1 MQLSVDSLLHVLAF
15 VERYYE
21 VIKNKER
28 WSKYSPLKRYNKI
41 FWR

>member
-1 MQLSVDSLLHVLAF
+1 MQLSVDGLLHVLAF

-28 WSKYSPLKRYNKI
+28 
-41 FWR
+41 